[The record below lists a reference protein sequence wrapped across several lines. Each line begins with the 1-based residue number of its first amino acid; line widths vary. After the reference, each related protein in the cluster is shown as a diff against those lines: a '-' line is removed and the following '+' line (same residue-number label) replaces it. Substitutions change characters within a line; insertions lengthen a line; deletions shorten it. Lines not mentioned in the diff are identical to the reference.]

1 MIKNENQYAEAVAR
15 LQAEE
20 IRIEEEKA
28 KLIAEGYKAD
38 EIKRLTDPFLSF
50 HLQLKEEVEAYERI
64 KRGDFEELLNLGG
77 LGLSLVGLRI
87 ARGITQ
93 RELAKHLGVDV
104 SSVSRDERNE
114 YRGITV
120 DRASKVLDALGAE
133 ARLTLKLI
141 NLSDGLSKSPSN
153 PSSGGSKVREG

>member
-1 MIKNENQYAEAVAR
+1 MIKNETQYAEAVAR

-20 IRIEEEKA
+20 VRIQGEKE
-28 KLIAEGYKAD
+28 KLVAEGYTSD
-38 EIKRLTDPFLSF
+38 EVKRLTDPFLSF
-50 HLQLKEEVEAYERI
+50 HFQLKEEVESYERI
-64 KRGDFEELLNLGG
+64 KRGDFAELHNLEG

-93 RELAKHLGVDV
+93 SELAKRLDVDV

-120 DRASKVLDALGAE
+120 DRASRVLDALGVE
-133 ARLTLKLI
+133 ARMTLNLI
-141 NLSDGLSKSPSN
+141 NDSKGASGVKN
-153 PSSGGSKVREG
+153 HYSSKTEPKEK